1 MADVLEATD
10 RWFTA
15 PFRAAGKDKAVAE
28 RLLSDDPNGWAAA
41 WYAMGDV
48 HTLPRLSEIAVP
60 AICIAG
66 EHNKSS
72 PPPVVQR
79 IADAI
84 PAARF
89 AVLPRGPH
97 MLFIEQP
104 EEMARTF
111 AAFLR
116 DIAPT
121 HNR

>member
-1 MADVLEATD
+1 LVHS
-10 RWFTA
+10 
-15 PFRAAGKDKAVAE
+15 PFRAAGKDKAVRE
-28 RLLSDDPNGWAAA
+28 RLLSNDPNGWAAA
-41 WYAMGDV
+41 WYDHGDV

-60 AICIAG
+60 AICTAG
-66 EHNKSS
+66 EHDKSS

-89 AVLPRGPH
+89 AVLPRAPH

-111 AAFLR
+111 APSLR
-116 DIAPT
+116 DIART